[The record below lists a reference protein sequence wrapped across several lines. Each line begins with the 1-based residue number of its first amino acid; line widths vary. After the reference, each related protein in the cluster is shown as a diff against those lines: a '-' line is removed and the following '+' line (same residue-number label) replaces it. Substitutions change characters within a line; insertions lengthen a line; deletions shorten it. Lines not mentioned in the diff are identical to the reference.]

1 MEVVVCC
8 LTTKLCLT
16 LGIPWTIQPTRFLCP
31 WDFPG
36 KNTGVGC
43 HSLLQGIFLTQ
54 GSNLLLLHCRWI
66 LYHWTTWEPGMAC
79 RVLTCLPGG
88 LGSIQLQD
96 LLQGLF
102 VILPLIFSFFQQFRV
117 WFDLPEREWE
127 SSERVASTSIIPL
140 SDYKSSPC
148 SSQRIWKNL
157 KTNQKKASILPHLA
171 VIIIEMFWW
180 LSLPSLTF
188 SFLFTDF

>member
-1 MEVVVCC
+1 MCNKCNELEKFPNHLPSQSVEKVSSI
-8 LTTKLCLT
+8 KLL
-16 LGIPWTIQPTRFLCP
+16 
-31 WDFPG
+31 PG
-36 KNTGVGC
+36 AK
-43 HSLLQGIFLTQ
+43 
-54 GSNLLLLHCRWI
+54 
-66 LYHWTTWEPGMAC
+66 WEPGMAC